1 MIILLIIAM
10 CSWVWL
16 WVWLCFLILPIKKK
30 QINLISSN
38 KKEDD
43 LLLPIIDIEIAG
55 IKTKAIIDTGSSLNI
70 INKRFAM
77 NNNLFVDYAKEKE
90 VDSFLTAQGETS
102 TDGVLACQTVIN
114 NEIMRDLEFVV
125 YDMQKAMDAIGESI
139 NSEVS
144 IILGVEAIKKFNITI
159 KMNEGVIIL

>member
-1 MIILLIIAM
+1 MIILLIITICLLA
-10 CSWVWL
+10 WL
-16 WVWLCFLILPIKKK
+16 FFSVLPIKKK

-77 NNNLFVDYAKEKE
+77 KNNLFVDYAKEKE

-114 NEIMRDLEFVV
+114 NDIMRDLEFVV

>member
-1 MIILLIIAM
+1 MIILLITIICLLA
-10 CSWVWL
+10 L
-16 WVWLCFLILPIKKK
+16 LHFLVLPIKKK

-43 LLLPIIDIEIAG
+43 LLLPIIDVEIAG

-70 INKRFAM
+70 INRNFAI

-102 TDGVLACQTVIN
+102 TDGVLSCQTVIN

>member
-1 MIILLIIAM
+1 MIILLIITI
-10 CSWVWL
+10 CL

-30 QINLISSN
+30 QISLISSN
-38 KKEDD
+38 EKEDD
-43 LLLPIIDIEIAG
+43 MLLPIIDIEIAG

-70 INKRFAM
+70 INKHFAM
-77 NNNLFVDYAKEKE
+77 KNNLFVDYAKEKE

-114 NEIMRDLEFVV
+114 NDVMRDLEFVV
-125 YDMQKAMDAIGESI
+125 YDMQRAMDAIGESI

-144 IILGVEAIKKFNITI
+144 IIFGVEAIKKFNITI

>member
-1 MIILLIIAM
+1 MIILLLITICLLA
-10 CSWVWL
+10 
-16 WVWLCFLILPIKKK
+16 WLCFSVLPIKKK

-70 INKRFAM
+70 INRNFAIK
-77 NNNLFVDYAKEKE
+77 NNLFVDYAKEKE
-90 VDSFLTAQGETS
+90 VDSFLTAQGETF
-102 TDGVLACQTVIN
+102 TDGVLACQTVVN

>member
-1 MIILLIIAM
+1 MIILLIIAI
-10 CSWVWL
+10 CL
-16 WVWLCFLILPIKKK
+16 CVWLCFLILPIKKK

-77 NNNLFVDYAKEKE
+77 NKPFFIEVNL
-90 VDSFLTAQGETS
+90 L
-102 TDGVLACQTVIN
+102 L
-114 NEIMRDLEFVV
+114 NEI
-125 YDMQKAMDAIGESI
+125 I
-139 NSEVS
+139 
-144 IILGVEAIKKFNITI
+144 
-159 KMNEGVIIL
+159 

>member
-1 MIILLIIAM
+1 MIILLIIAI
-10 CSWVWL
+10 CL
-16 WVWLCFLILPIKKK
+16 LVWLCFLILPIKKK

-77 NNNLFVDYAKEKE
+77 NNNVCLLPPVAH
-90 VDSFLTAQGETS
+90 AQ
-102 TDGVLACQTVIN
+102 D
-114 NEIMRDLEFVV
+114 EFHSWQ
-125 YDMQKAMDAIGESI
+125 DP
-139 NSEVS
+139 
-144 IILGVEAIKKFNITI
+144 L
-159 KMNEGVIIL
+159 

>member
-1 MIILLIIAM
+1 MIILLIITICLLA
-10 CSWVWL
+10 
-16 WVWLCFLILPIKKK
+16 WLCFLVLPIKKK

-43 LLLPIIDIEIAG
+43 LLLPIIDVDIAG

-70 INKRFAM
+70 INKHFAM
-77 NNNLFVDYAKEKE
+77 RNNLFVDYAKEKE
-90 VDSFLTAQGETS
+90 VDSFLTAQGETA

-125 YDMQKAMDAIGESI
+125 YDMQKAMDVIGESI
-139 NSEVS
+139 KSEVS
-144 IILGVEAIKKFNITI
+144 
-159 KMNEGVIIL
+159 

>member
-1 MIILLIIAM
+1 MIILLIITICLLA
-10 CSWVWL
+10 WL
-16 WVWLCFLILPIKKK
+16 YFSVLPIKKK

-43 LLLPIIDIEIAG
+43 LLLPIIDVEIAG

-90 VDSFLTAQGETS
+90 
-102 TDGVLACQTVIN
+102 
-114 NEIMRDLEFVV
+114 
-125 YDMQKAMDAIGESI
+125 
-139 NSEVS
+139 
-144 IILGVEAIKKFNITI
+144 
-159 KMNEGVIIL
+159 

>member
-1 MIILLIIAM
+1 MIILLIITICLLA
-10 CSWVWL
+10 
-16 WVWLCFLILPIKKK
+16 WLCFSVLPIKKK

-102 TDGVLACQTVIN
+102 TDGVGKKPQYA
-114 NEIMRDLEFVV
+114 
-125 YDMQKAMDAIGESI
+125 ESTLSFAPFI
-139 NSEVS
+139 TSCD
-144 IILGVEAIKKFNITI
+144 ILTLG
-159 KMNEGVIIL
+159 

>member
-1 MIILLIIAM
+1 MIILLIIAI
-10 CSWVWL
+10 CLLAWL
-16 WVWLCFLILPIKKK
+16 YVSVLPIKRK

-77 NNNLFVDYAKEKE
+77 KNNLFVDYAKEKE

-114 NEIMRDLEFVV
+114 NDVMRDLEFVV

-139 NSEVS
+139 DSEVS

-159 KMNEGVIIL
+159 KKIDTVYV